1 MSEDAKT
8 TLVDALEALGRAVGR
23 GVSNGRSTATL
34 PQPAFVQFAPAALE
48 DKRVSMTEGVMFGV
62 DAFGIQ
68 ADGGCFVRVEMEKP
82 QHEPGACLPGQC
94 DRKARE
100 DARRSVFPFGAET
113 VAKAKAL
120 EDQALKEARFAE
132 LANGLLG
139 QVRKSAFATIDRYT
153 ERIAPQN
160 LKAEY
165 EKSTTPDRPGGLLEN
180 MRRKHREISDRDG
193 GLFGG
198 SDRAFTRAEVIRLI
212 DSQMSMATAKDSPH
226 GALLTLK
233 SFIASAE

>member
-8 TLVDALEALGRAVGR
+8 TLVDALEALSRAVGR
-23 GVSNGRSTATL
+23 GVSRGTVTVTVTL
-34 PQPAFVQFAPAALE
+34 PQLAFAQFAPAALE

-68 ADGGCFVRVEMEKP
+68 ADGGCFVRVEMAKGERDDV
-82 QHEPGACLPGQC
+82 HLRTNRER
-94 DRKARE
+94 DRAYVEEGR
-100 DARRSVFPFGAET
+100 AA
-113 VAKAKAL
+113 
-120 EDQALKEARFAE
+120 
-132 LANGLLG
+132 
-139 QVRKSAFATIDRYT
+139 
-153 ERIAPQN
+153 QN

-165 EKSTTPDRPGGLLEN
+165 AKSNPPGVSMHTDVQGLHTTPDLPGGLLEN
-180 MRRKHREISDRDG
+180 MRRKHREIWDRDG
-193 GLFGG
+193 GLFSG
-198 SDRAFTRAEVIRLI
+198 SYRVFTRAEVIRLI